1 MLFGITG
8 AVFWYLA
15 GAAFAGT
22 ASATAQVERRPG
34 RHPA

>member
-15 GAAFAGT
+15 GAAFASTDSG
-22 ASATAQVERRPG
+22 AAQVERPPG
-34 RHPA
+34 RNPA